1 MIKYSSRFSFDNHMR
16 IDLKGKIVL
25 ITGASSGFGEDAA
38 RLFAQ
43 AGCKVILAA
52 RRADRLQRL
61 AEEIN
66 QTGGEATVIAVDVT
80 QRSNIDRMVQSTLE
94 RHGRIDIL
102 FNNAGFGRL
111 NWFENFKPDEDIE
124 QLLQVN
130 LLGVIRVTHAVLPHM
145 LTRRSG
151 HIINMSSIAGWIAA
165 PTYTIYSASKFGV
178 RAFTDALRRE
188 TAPFGIRVSGIYPGP
203 AETEFGLHTGDHPMK
218 RSPLRKYFRSMSS
231 EYVAQRVLDLARRPR
246 RALIIP
252 WYYRIAILADW
263 HMPWL
268 VDWFVVNLLTKPK
281 HKIKP

>member
-1 MIKYSSRFSFDNHMR
+1 MS
-16 IDLKGKIVL
+16 IDLKGKVVL

-38 RLFAQ
+38 RLFAR
-43 AGCKVILAA
+43 AGCPVILAA
-52 RRADRLQRL
+52 RRVDRLQRL
-61 AEEIN
+61 AEAIR
-66 QTGGEATVIAVDVT
+66 QTGGEAMVIAVDVA
-80 QRSNIDRMVQSTLE
+80 QRSDIDRMVRSALE

-111 NWFENFKPDEDIE
+111 NWFENFKAEEDIE

-145 LTRRSG
+145 LARRSG
-151 HIINMSSIAGWIAA
+151 HVINMSSIAGWIAA
-165 PTYTIYSASKFGV
+165 PTYTIYAASKFGV

-203 AETEFGLHTGDHPMK
+203 ATTEFGQHTGDHPMK
-218 RSPLRKYFRSMSS
+218 RSALRKYFRSMTS

-246 RALIIP
+246 RAVIIP

-268 VDWFVVNLLTKPK
+268 VDWVVVNLLTKPK
-281 HKIKP
+281 HKLRS